1 MERHFIRLVLYNLS
15 LLIFFFVIIVKL
27 FLIAR
32 VDYDQSLSYMRR
44 DNINFIF
51 CQLFS
56 LSLSRLFAALF
67 FVTFHT
73 LFPWPRHY
81 RSTLHDDRREQ
92 ILLALR
98 LAHKTGKA

>member
-32 VDYDQSLSYMRR
+32 VDYDQSLSYMQR

-51 CQLFS
+51 VNFFLFQQTFRCSILRYLSHLIPLASS
-56 LSLSRLFAALF
+56 L
-67 FVTFHT
+67 
-73 LFPWPRHY
+73 
-81 RSTLHDDRREQ
+81 
-92 ILLALR
+92 
-98 LAHKTGKA
+98 

>member
-32 VDYDQSLSYMRR
+32 VDYDQSLSYMQR
-44 DNINFIF
+44 DNIHFIF
-51 CQLFS
+51 VNFFS

-67 FVTFHT
+67 FVTFHS